1 MHDIFLSYSTK
12 DRDRLKPLVA
22 ALEQSG
28 WSVFWDHKTV
38 PIGKHW
44 QNVIG
49 QAIRDSRCVVVAW
62 SAHSIASEWVIEEA
76 LEGKKRGVLLPIR
89 LENVEI
95 PFGFG
100 VYQPG
105 DFVGW
110 NGRADHPEFISL
122 AGEIQGLLAR
132 HDAESQ
138 RKADAIAAEQQRLAK
153 EQTLAE
159 QQAREAAER
168 QREAAAAAEKARLAQ
183 EKAAADQKAREAR
196 ALEQAERKKR
206 EQAAAED
213 AARRAAEAKAKQPQ
227 LLIDGSALE
236 ELTPPFWKKR
246 PFQLG
251 AAALSVAAVV
261 IYVQQPM
268 VATSKPISPITPP
281 AAEPAVT
288 ALATPAKKPEPKKL
302 PFESEMVDII
312 AESSKPVSF
321 TMGCKEGRDDVEG
334 GCDSDEKPA
343 HKVTLTKPYKLA
355 KTEVTV
361 AQFRAFVDA
370 TGYKTTAEEK
380 GSCWSYDAK
389 GSWDDVKGNSWRK
402 LGFEQGGEHPVAC
415 VSWDDTQAYVKWLSK
430 ETGKSYRLPTEA
442 EWEYAAR
449 GGKEGAYPW
458 GQSIGKNNAN
468 CSGDLC
474 GDKFEYTSPV
484 GSFAANPFGLKD
496 MHGNVWEWVSDWK
509 GDYAAEPQQDPKG
522 SSSGAHRVLRGGSW
536 SYAPRLVRSADRS
549 SRTPAYRY
557 DDLGFRLAQG
567 Q

>member
-22 ALEQSG
+22 ALEQGG

-153 EQTLAE
+153 EQALAE

-168 QREAAAAAEKARLAQ
+168 QRSMDEEAQRQREAVAAAEKVRLTQ

-213 AARRAAEAKAKQPQ
+213 TARRAAEAKAKQPQ
-227 LLIDGSALE
+227 PLVDGSALG

-246 PFQLG
+246 PFQFG
-251 AAALSVAAVV
+251 VAALSVAAVV
-261 IYVQQPM
+261 IYMQQPVVVTPKP
-268 VATSKPISPITPP
+268 VALMTPP
-281 AAEPAVT
+281 VTESAVT

-302 PFESEMVDII
+302 PFEPDMVDIP
-312 AESSKPVSF
+312 AGEF
-321 TMGCKEGRDDVEG
+321 TMGCDGKRDDVEG
-334 GCDSDEKPA
+334 GCYGDEKPA
-343 HKVTLTKPYKLA
+343 HKVKISGFKLA
-355 KTEVTV
+355 KTEVTFD
-361 AQFRAFVDA
+361 QWDA
-370 TGYKTTAEEK
+370 CEKAKACPHAEDQ
-380 GSCWSYDAK
+380 GW
-389 GSWDDVKGNSWRK
+389 GRGNR
-402 LGFEQGGEHPVAC
+402 PVIN
-415 VSWDDTQAYVKWLSK
+415 VSWDDITQKYLPWLNK
-430 ETGKSYRLPTEA
+430 ETGKTYRLPTEA

-449 GGKEGAYPW
+449 GGTDTAYPW
-458 GQSIGKNNAN
+458 GNKASHEFANYGKDECCDGFA
-468 CSGDLC
+468 SGKDQWVN
-474 GDKFEYTSPV
+474 TSPV
-484 GSFAANPFGLKD
+484 GSFVANPYGLHD
-496 MHGNVWEWVSDWK
+496 MHGNVYEWVSDWYSA
-509 GDYAAEPQQDPKG
+509 YAAEPQQDPNGANKG
-522 SSSGAHRVLRGGSW
+522 TYRVLRGGSW
-536 SYAPRLVRSADRS
+536 VDRPRLVRSASRFYYTPDNRFS
-549 SRTPAYRY
+549 SV
-557 DDLGFRLAQG
+557 GFRVAQG

>member
-12 DRDRLKPLVA
+12 DRERLQPLVT
-22 ALEQSG
+22 ALEQHG

-62 SAHSIASEWVIEEA
+62 SAHSVASEWVIEEA

-89 LENVEI
+89 LDEVEI

-105 DFVGW
+105 DFVAW
-110 NGRADHPEFISL
+110 NGKDNHPEFIRL

-153 EQTLAE
+153 EQALAE

-168 QREAAAAAEKARLAQ
+168 QRHLDDEAQRQREAAAAAEKVRLAKEQ
-183 EKAAADQKAREAR
+183 AAADQKVREAR

-213 AARRAAEAKAKQPQ
+213 TARRAAEAKAKQPQ
-227 LLIDGSALE
+227 SLVDGSALG

-246 PFQLG
+246 PFQFG
-251 AAALSVAAVV
+251 AAALSVAVVV
-261 IYVQQPM
+261 IYMQQPAAVTAKS
-268 VATSKPISPITPP
+268 VAPITPP
-281 AAEPAVT
+281 ATEPVVAPPVT
-288 ALATPAKKPEPKKL
+288 SSKKSEPKKL
-302 PFESEMVDII
+302 PFEPDMADIP
-312 AESSKPVSF
+312 AGEF
-321 TMGCKEGRDDVEG
+321 TMGCDGKRDDVEG

-343 HKVTLTKPYKLA
+343 HKVKISGFKLA
-355 KTEVTV
+355 KTEVTFNQWDACEKAKACPHAEDQGWGRGDRPV
-361 AQFRAFVDA
+361 INVSWNDVTQKYLPWLNKA
-370 TGYKTTAEEK
+370 TGKT
-380 GSCWSYDAK
+380 
-389 GSWDDVKGNSWRK
+389 
-402 LGFEQGGEHPVAC
+402 
-415 VSWDDTQAYVKWLSK
+415 
-430 ETGKSYRLPTEA
+430 YRLPTES

-449 GGKEGAYPW
+449 GGRNDTAYSW
-458 GQSIGKNNAN
+458 GNEVGKGNAN
-468 CSGDLC
+468 CDGC
-474 GDKFEYTSPV
+474 GSQWDNKQTAPVKSFSP
-484 GSFAANPFGLKD
+484 NDYGLYD
-496 MHGNVWEWVSDWK
+496 THGNVWELVSDWK

-522 SSSGAHRVLRGGSW
+522 VSSGTDRVLRGGSW
-536 SYAPRLVRSADRS
+536 RSLPRNVRSAYRFNL
-549 SRTPAYRY
+549 TPAYRSFSF
-557 DDLGFRLAQG
+557 GFRPAQG

>member
-22 ALEQSG
+22 ALEQRG

-122 AGEIQGLLAR
+122 AGEIQGLLVR

-168 QREAAAAAEKARLAQ
+168 QRRLDEEAQRQREAATAAEKVSLAQ

-227 LLIDGSALE
+227 PLVDGSALE

-246 PFQLG
+246 PFQVG
-251 AAALSVAAVV
+251 AAVLSVAAVV
-261 IYVQQPM
+261 IYMQQSEVVTAKPVAPIKRPVAELA
-268 VATSKPISPITPP
+268 VATP
-281 AAEPAVT
+281 AI
-288 ALATPAKKPEPKKL
+288 PAKKPEPKSLSSEPSVVNGEKVYKGLCFSCHDMGIAGSPKL
-302 PFESEMVDII
+302 GDKVAWAPRI
-312 AESSKPVSF
+312 A
-321 TMGCKEGRDDVEG
+321 TAM
-334 GCDSDEKPA
+334 
-343 HKVTLTKPYKLA
+343 
-355 KTEVTV
+355 
-361 AQFRAFVDA
+361 DA
-370 TGYKTTAEEK
+370 LYASALRGKNAMP
-380 GSCWSYDAK
+380 AK
-389 GSWDDVKGNSWRK
+389 GGNPALSDDEVEAAVDWM
-402 LGFEQGGEHPVAC
+402 
-415 VSWDDTQAYVKWLSK
+415 VSKAK
-430 ETGKSYRLPTEA
+430 
-442 EWEYAAR
+442 
-449 GGKEGAYPW
+449 
-458 GQSIGKNNAN
+458 
-468 CSGDLC
+468 
-474 GDKFEYTSPV
+474 
-484 GSFAANPFGLKD
+484 
-496 MHGNVWEWVSDWK
+496 
-509 GDYAAEPQQDPKG
+509 
-522 SSSGAHRVLRGGSW
+522 
-536 SYAPRLVRSADRS
+536 
-549 SRTPAYRY
+549 
-557 DDLGFRLAQG
+557 
-567 Q
+567 

>member
-12 DRDRLKPLVA
+12 DRERLKPLVA
-22 ALEQSG
+22 ALEQRG

-110 NGRADHPEFISL
+110 NGLADHPEFISL

-132 HDAESQ
+132 HYAESQ

-153 EQTLAE
+153 EQALAE
-159 QQAREAAER
+159 QQVREAAER
-168 QREAAAAAEKARLAQ
+168 QREAAAAAEKVRLAQ

-206 EQAAAED
+206 EQAVAED
-213 AARRAAEAKAKQPQ
+213 AVRRAAEAKAKQSQP
-227 LLIDGSALE
+227 LVDGSALG
-236 ELTPPFWKKR
+236 ELTSPFWKKR
-246 PFQLG
+246 PFQFG
-251 AAALSVAAVV
+251 AAALSVAVVV
-261 IYVQQPM
+261 IYMQQPAAVTPKP
-268 VATSKPISPITPP
+268 VALITPP
-281 AAEPAVT
+281 ATEPVVVAP
-288 ALATPAKKPEPKKL
+288 ATPVKKPEPKNL
-302 PFESEMVDII
+302 PSEPEMVDII
-312 AESSKPVSF
+312 AKGSKPVSF
-321 TMGCKEGRDDVEG
+321 MMGCIAGVEG
-334 GCDSDEKPA
+334 DCGSDEKPA
-343 HKVTLTKPYKLA
+343 HEVTLTKPYKLA

-361 AQFRAFVDA
+361 SQYMACVKAGGCEKPEWDAANPSEYYIKMGEALKGDNYPVVGVSWNDA
-370 TGYKTTAEEK
+370 T
-380 GSCWSYDAK
+380 
-389 GSWDDVKGNSWRK
+389 
-402 LGFEQGGEHPVAC
+402 
-415 VSWDDTQAYVKWLSK
+415 AYVKWLSK
-430 ETGKSYRLPTEA
+430 ETGKTYRLPTEA

-449 GGKEGAYPW
+449 GGTDTAYPW
-458 GQSIGKNNAN
+458 GSKGSEGCRYAN
-468 CSGDLC
+468 MA
-474 GDKFEYTSPV
+474 DKKAKEKFSDWTVADCNDGYIYTSPV
-484 GSFAANPFGLKD
+484 KSFEANPYGLYD
-496 MHGNVWEWVSDWK
+496 MEGNVWEWVSDWK

-522 SSSGAHRVLRGGSW
+522 SSSGTYRVLRGGSW
-536 SYAPRLVRSADRS
+536 DNRPGDVRSANRDFS
-549 SRTPAYRY
+549 TPDYR
-557 DDLGFRLAQG
+557 LNNFGFRPAQG